1 MRRTFLA
8 VVAALSM
15 ALTGVAMAADQD
27 FTLVNTTGFEIDQL
41 FVSPHSSNNWGS
53 DVLGRD
59 VLPAG
64 NQTDITFPPNTRP
77 CAWDLKVVYSDG
89 GSASWANIN
98 LCSISKVT
106 LFYNRQTDTTRAVT
120 E

>member
-8 VVAALSM
+8 AFAAVFVALA
-15 ALTGVAMAADQD
+15 GVAMAADQD
-27 FTLVNTTGFEIDQL
+27 FTLVNRTGFVIDQL

-53 DVLGRD
+53 DVLGQD

-64 NQTDITFPPNTRP
+64 NQTDITFPNGTRP

-89 GSASWANIN
+89 GSATWMNVN

-106 LFYNRQTDTTRAVT
+106 LFYNRQTDVTRAVT

>member
-1 MRRTFLA
+1 MRRNLLAAVAAIFLA
-8 VVAALSM
+8 FTGAA
-15 ALTGVAMAADQD
+15 VAADQD
-27 FTLVNTTGFEIDQL
+27 FTLVNSTGFEIDQL

-59 VLPAG
+59 VLPTG
-64 NQTDITFPPNTRP
+64 RQTDITFPPNTRP

-89 GSASWANIN
+89 GSASWMNIN

-106 LFYNRQTDTTRAVT
+106 LFYNRQTDVTRAVT